1 MLIESV
7 LATVVGEVFS
17 YLLEQA
23 GVADRIRTLLGRDPQ
38 RLAFKLALTKAYT
51 QFSNHYP
58 DLVDTFFDEHF
69 LKKAA
74 PLLARCL
81 LPTYLPTP
89 SEFANLW
96 AEQFGSTINDQHKV
110 RASLAASD
118 FLHYLENELRNQ
130 PEFYPIFLSRDIAT
144 VANTTT
150 QMTQSVDS
158 LRTEIIKALDELSKT
173 LAASPSVNIESLT
186 IHSPITL
193 DIYNSDVKTSPLL
206 AEATFNERTQF
217 EAYLK
222 AGPKRQSPVGDEA
235 AFYVEPTLLWQ
246 QDIDRNQNLRDS
258 DARDAWLQ
266 IVGKLPAVSLT
277 EVVNHNHV
285 LIVGEF
291 NVGKTLLLER
301 LRDVAFQQSQAKLED
316 SDHAG
321 SAYYMPILL
330 PLRYYQNAAETFLG
344 YVQRSFRESHCDGSS
359 TSALEVMPTDA
370 VLRTGSYTFLFDG
383 LDELGG
389 SQRMELLKNI
399 QYFISQYPQHKYVF
413 SSRQLAYGVS
423 ERVFANV
430 EHELLLLTS
439 FSRQQIQ
446 LYLKRRGLAGTPLE
460 EALWQRRDLLAIAR
474 IPGSLKALCDIG
486 GIPGNLPLSLSTIY
500 EKLITNLLDKEVR
513 RGTAEIV
520 QRGLTR
526 SVLNKVALEMTS
538 NRRYSLSEEELEILI
553 LHVIKEMGL
562 TEGFHVRQW
571 IDEIRHREIFIS
583 EGKEVSFQ
591 HRSWQEYF
599 TACALEKE
607 PLEHILELVYVVRK
621 KASGFNP
628 LWYQVLRFLCEQRLA
643 LLDAIYQR
651 EEITGARCTPLDADD
666 KRRMR
671 ALSTIFST
679 YAKQETGLPASFGAS
694 RDIFNDRQT
703 CVDLNPSG
711 GAKYLIEQYSN
722 VAATL
727 VVKYDAFGLLVS
739 YAANNNAEAREFVTN
754 LVPALLN
761 IDEAD
766 WGQREI
772 AAYAVSELSLRQF
785 VPQLLSLYEVER
797 NKHVRRAILLSLAKF
812 APEARQFFTDLL
824 IRRLESRSTDT
835 MSDSVL
841 MEAVQRLLDEPMAC
855 AIRDHLRSETSE
867 LPEVPE
873 GLIDL
878 LIKHDSRASRE
889 ALLIIITRSQ
899 LLSDSPDRRSA
910 IYESLAHDRIDFI
923 CYLLENA
930 AGADVDPLAV
940 VDTLAAL
947 LDEATLAPCK
957 DKLTSSILPDW
968 IMRLTYQA
976 LVSSGKKS
984 IAERIASY
992 RGDMLPEPAPT
1003 PVQPVRPIQ
1012 QTLEDLLSQ
1021 PGWQQGKAFGLQADY
1036 YLRQIDTLTP
1046 ERRQQ
1051 FQEHVVE
1058 YLNDL
1063 DFTQAFRQVDER
1075 QFTVST
1081 HAVACLAYAAALKI
1095 EVSPNLYSKLLSVNF
1110 DDPSILI
1117 LCEQGY
1123 SPDRNE
1129 EIIKQFRADAPHACL
1144 LRAAELCAKHVI
1156 HPRQV
1161 VPALGEMIKAL
1172 CSEKESHDPLYLNLV
1187 YRLIQALSKYDAMG
1201 AAELDSLIGQV
1212 NNDWTYYVAK
1222 ARLPIAPPSSL
1233 AEKAYLRHLI
1243 NQATK
1248 RDIHFGDQEIQY
1260 IQTPESVPLLFELS
1274 HILLLAQK
1282 EPVVSSFDES
1292 GSQLE
1297 LTVAAGVM
1305 DDQTKI
1311 SAMLATVFS
1320 VLTRIATDD
1329 VIEGYEDLIEKFPD
1343 KHWPWRYYD
1352 DARRVYLAI

>member
-1 MLIESV
+1 MWNTIFQWRKLHILYRVSPDPNDKRYPRKLWFRVLRGILRPWWLIFV
-7 LATVVGEVFS
+7 L
-17 YLLEQA
+17 YLT
-23 GVADRIRTLLGRDPQ
+23 GVI
-38 RLAFKLALTKAYT
+38 F
-51 QFSNHYP
+51 
-58 DLVDTFFDEHF
+58 
-69 LKKAA
+69 
-74 PLLARCL
+74 
-81 LPTYLPTP
+81 
-89 SEFANLW
+89 NL
-96 AEQFGSTINDQHKV
+96 I
-110 RASLAASD
+110 
-118 FLHYLENELRNQ
+118 
-130 PEFYPIFLSRDIAT
+130 
-144 VANTTT
+144 
-150 QMTQSVDS
+150 
-158 LRTEIIKALDELSKT
+158 T
-173 LAASPSVNIESLT
+173 LAAQCGLTALLNFSKVTQALLLSRLVQILEQQPWVTVPGVVMVVIVILLGYWAHKDRAVEHGVLTLREDQKRQSQTQDELEKHVRKMAHPVTASGIGNIASSGPVINSPISNTFITNNFNIEDKRSPSV
-186 IHSPITL
+186 
-193 DIYNSDVKTSPLL
+193 
-206 AEATFNERTQF
+206 EAQAVSTERAQF

-222 AGPKRQSPVGDEA
+222 AGPKRQSLVRDEA

-246 QDIDRNQNLRDS
+246 QDMDQNQNLRDP

-266 IVGKLPAVSLT
+266 IIGKLPSVSLT

-285 LIVGEF
+285 LILGEF

-301 LRDVAFQQSQAKLED
+301 LRGVALQQSQAKLED
-316 SDHAG
+316 SDNAS
-321 SAYYMPILL
+321 SAYYVPILL
-330 PLRYYQNAAETFLG
+330 PLRYYQNAAETFLA
-344 YVQRSFRESHCDGSS
+344 YIQRVFREIYCDVSS
-359 TSALEVMPTDA
+359 IDVLEVMPTDA
-370 VLRTGSYTFLFDG
+370 ILRTGSYTFLFDG

-389 SQRMELLKNI
+389 SQRIELLKNI

-423 ERVFANV
+423 ETIFANV
-430 EHELLLLTS
+430 EHEILLLTP

-474 IPGSLKALCDIG
+474 LPGSLKALCDIG
-486 GIPGNLPLSLSTIY
+486 GIPGNLPLSLSIIY
-500 EKLITNLLDKEVR
+500 EKLITNLLDKEVS
-513 RGTAEIV
+513 RGTVEIS
-520 QRGLTR
+520 QRGLAR
-526 SVLNKVALEMTS
+526 SVLNKIALEMTS
-538 NRRYSLSEEELEILI
+538 NRRYSLSEEELEIFI
-553 LHVIKEMGL
+553 LRVIKEMEL
-562 TEGFHVRQW
+562 TEGFQVRKW
-571 IDEIRHREIFIS
+571 IDEIRHREIFVS

-591 HRSWQEYF
+591 HRSWQEYL
-599 TACALEKE
+599 TACALKKE
-607 PLEHILELVYVVRK
+607 SLEHILELVYVVRK

-628 LWYQVLRFLCEQRLA
+628 LWYQVLHFLCEQRPD
-643 LLDAIYQR
+643 LLNAIYQR

-785 VPQLLSLYEVER
+785 VPQLLSLYEVEK
-797 NKHVRRAILLSLAKF
+797 NKHVCRAILFSLAKF
-812 APEARQFFTDLL
+812 APEARQFFSDLL
-824 IRRLESRSTDT
+824 MRRLESRSSDT
-835 MSDSVL
+835 MSDGVL
-841 MEAVQRLLDEPMAC
+841 MEAVQRLLDEPMVC

-878 LIKHDSRASRE
+878 LIKHDTRASRE
-889 ALLIIITRSQ
+889 ILLIIITRSQ
-899 LLSDSPDRRSA
+899 LLSGSPDRRGA
-910 IYESLAHDRIDFI
+910 IYESLAHDRIDSVF
-923 CYLLENA
+923 YLLENA
-930 AGADVDPLAV
+930 AETNVDPLAV

-957 DKLTSSILPDW
+957 DTLTSSVFPDW

-992 RGDMLPEPAPT
+992 RGDTLPEPAPT
-1003 PVQPVRPIQ
+1003 PVQPVRPVQ

-1021 PGWQQGKAFGLQADY
+1021 SGWQQGKAFGLQADY
-1036 YLRQIDTLTP
+1036 YVRQIDTLTP

-1051 FQEHVVE
+1051 LQEHVVE
-1058 YLNDL
+1058 YLNNL

-1081 HAVACLAYAAALKI
+1081 HAVACLAYAAALKR

-1161 VPALGEMIKAL
+1161 VPALGEVIKAL
-1172 CSEKESHDPLYLNLV
+1172 CSEKESQDPLYLNLV
-1187 YRLIQALSKYDAMG
+1187 YRLIQALSKHDAMG

-1274 HILLLAQK
+1274 HILLLALF
-1282 EPVVSSFDES
+1282 EPVASSSDES
-1292 GSQLE
+1292 DSQLD

-1329 VIEGYEDLIEKFPD
+1329 VIEGYEDLMEKFPD
-1343 KHWPWRYYD
+1343 KHWLWRYYD